1 MCGLRMH
8 WQCLASCLSMM
19 ACTAASFPAPADTA
33 IERIYLNLDRDS
45 DRHRRADLDV
55 RPLGHRG
62 LGTVAIMIIGEYLLG
77 RWRAAEAM

>member
-1 MCGLRMH
+1 
-8 WQCLASCLSMM
+8 MM

-45 DRHRRADLDV
+45 DRHRRANLDV
-55 RPLGHRG
+55 RPLG

>member
-1 MCGLRMH
+1 
-8 WQCLASCLSMM
+8 MM

>member
-1 MCGLRMH
+1 
-8 WQCLASCLSMM
+8 MM

-45 DRHRRADLDV
+45 DRHRRANLDV
-55 RPLGHRG
+55 SLRPLG

-77 RWRAAEAM
+77 P